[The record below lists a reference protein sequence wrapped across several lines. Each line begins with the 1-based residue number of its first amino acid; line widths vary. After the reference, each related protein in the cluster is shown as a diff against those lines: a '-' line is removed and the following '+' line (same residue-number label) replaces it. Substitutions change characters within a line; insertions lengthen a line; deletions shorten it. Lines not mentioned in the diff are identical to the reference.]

1 MAKIV
6 AAGIDQLA
14 KQFSDV
20 ADQTGRIAKK
30 SLYEGS
36 GFMADK
42 LRNATEN
49 LVVEDHRVH
58 PSKRV
63 LDYEKQAL
71 LKGLTVEKFKD
82 NRALDCVETSV
93 TFHGR
98 SEHRTVQYP
107 DGVPALLLARAINK
121 GTVFRTANRFF
132 PNTVNQNRKDA
143 EALMVKTAEAEMK
156 KILK

>member
-6 AAGIDQLA
+6 AVGLDQLA

-36 GFMADK
+36 GMLADK

-49 LVVEDHRVH
+49 LTAEEERKH
-58 PSKRV
+58 KTKAV
-63 LDYEKQAL
+63 LDYEKKAL
-71 LKGLTVEKFKD
+71 LNGLSVEKFKD

-98 SEHRTVQYP
+98 SEHRTKNYP
-107 DGVPALLLARAINK
+107 DGVPTILLARAINK
-121 GTVFRTANRFF
+121 GTAFRTSNRFF
-132 PNTVNQNRKDA
+132 PNTVNRNRKDA
-143 EALMVKTAEAEMK
+143 EALMVKTAEAEMN

>member
-6 AAGIDQLA
+6 AVGLDQLA

-20 ADQTGRIAKK
+20 ADSTGRIAKK

-36 GFMADK
+36 GMLADK

-49 LVVEDHRVH
+49 LTTEDQRKHQ
-58 PSKRV
+58 SKAV
-63 LDYEKQAL
+63 LDYEKKAL
-71 LKGLTVEKFKD
+71 LNGLSVEKFKD
-82 NRALDCVETSV
+82 NRALDVVETSV

-98 SEHRTVQYP
+98 SEHRTKKYP
-107 DGVPALLLARAINK
+107 DGVPTILLARAITK
-121 GTVFRTANRFF
+121 GTTFRTANRFF
-132 PNTVNQNRKDA
+132 PNTVNRSRK
-143 EALMVKTAEAEMK
+143 EVETRMVKTAEAEMK

>member
-6 AAGIDQLA
+6 AVGLDQLA
-14 KQFSDV
+14 NQFSDV

-36 GFMADK
+36 GMLADK

-49 LVVEDHRVH
+49 LTAEDQRKHQ
-58 PSKRV
+58 SKAV
-63 LDYEKQAL
+63 LDYEKKAL
-71 LKGLTVEKFKD
+71 LNGLSVEKFKD

-98 SEHRTVQYP
+98 SEHRTKKYP
-107 DGVPALLLARAINK
+107 DGVPTILLARAITK
-121 GTVFRTANRFF
+121 GTTFRTANRFF
-132 PNTVNQNRKDA
+132 PNTVNRSRK
-143 EALMVKTAEAEMK
+143 EVETRMVKTAEAEMN

>member
-6 AAGIDQLA
+6 AVGIDQLA

-20 ADQTGRIAKK
+20 ADSTGRIAKK

-36 GFMADK
+36 GFLADK

-49 LVVEDHRVH
+49 LTTEDQRKHH
-58 PSKRV
+58 SKAV
-63 LDYEKQAL
+63 LDYEKEAL
-71 LKGLTVEKFKD
+71 LNGLTIEKFKD

-98 SEHRTVQYP
+98 STHRTEQYP

-121 GTVFRTANRFF
+121 GTPFRTANRYF
-132 PNTVNQNRKDA
+132 PNTVNRNRKDA
-143 EALMVKTAEAEMK
+143 EERMVKTAEAEMK

>member
-6 AAGIDQLA
+6 AVGIDQLA

-20 ADQTGRIAKK
+20 ADSTGRIAKK
-30 SLYEGS
+30 SLYEGT

-49 LVVEDHRVH
+49 LTSEEQRKHR
-58 PSKRV
+58 SKAV
-63 LDYEKQAL
+63 LDYEKEAL
-71 LKGLTVEKFKD
+71 LNGLTVEKFKD

-98 SEHRTVQYP
+98 SEHRTKNYP
-107 DGVPALLLARAINK
+107 DGVPTILLARAINK
-121 GTVFRTANRFF
+121 GTAFRTANRFF
-132 PNTVNQNRKDA
+132 PNTVNRNRKDA
-143 EALMVKTAEAEMK
+143 EAMMVKTAEAEIR

>member
-6 AAGIDQLA
+6 AVGIDQLA

-20 ADQTGRIAKK
+20 ADSTGRIAKK
-30 SLYEGS
+30 SLYEGT

-49 LVVEDHRVH
+49 LTSEEQRKHR
-58 PSKRV
+58 SKAV
-63 LDYEKQAL
+63 LGYEKEAL
-71 LKGLTVEKFKD
+71 LNGLTVEKFKD

-98 SEHRTVQYP
+98 SEHRTKNYP
-107 DGVPALLLARAINK
+107 DGVPTILLARAINK
-121 GTVFRTANRFF
+121 GTAFRTANRFF
-132 PNTVNQNRKDA
+132 PNTVNRNRKDA
-143 EALMVKTAEAEMK
+143 EAMMVKTAEAEMR

>member
-6 AAGIDQLA
+6 AVGIDQLA

-20 ADQTGRIAKK
+20 ADSTGRIAKK
-30 SLYEGS
+30 SLYEGT

-49 LVVEDHRVH
+49 LTSEEQRKHR
-58 PSKRV
+58 SKAV
-63 LDYEKQAL
+63 LGYEKEAL
-71 LKGLTVEKFKD
+71 LNGLTVEKFKD

-98 SEHRTVQYP
+98 SEHRTKNYP
-107 DGVPALLLARAINK
+107 DGVPTILLARAINK
-121 GTVFRTANRFF
+121 CTAFRTANRFF
-132 PNTVNQNRKDA
+132 PNTVNRNRKDA
-143 EALMVKTAEAEMK
+143 EAMMVKTAEAEIR

>member
-6 AAGIDQLA
+6 AVGIDQLA

-20 ADQTGRIAKK
+20 ADSTGRIAKK
-30 SLYEGS
+30 SLYEGT

-49 LVVEDHRVH
+49 LTSEEQRKHR
-58 PSKRV
+58 SKAV
-63 LDYEKQAL
+63 LGYEKEAL
-71 LKGLTVEKFKD
+71 LNGLTVEKFKD

-98 SEHRTVQYP
+98 SEHRTKNYP
-107 DGVPALLLARAINK
+107 DGVPTILLARAINK
-121 GTVFRTANRFF
+121 GTAFRTANRFF
-132 PNTVNQNRKDA
+132 PNTVNRNRKDA
-143 EALMVKTAEAEMK
+143 EAMMVKTAEAEIR

>member
-6 AAGIDQLA
+6 AVGIDQLA

-20 ADQTGRIAKK
+20 ADSTGRIAKK
-30 SLYEGS
+30 SLYEGT

-49 LVVEDHRVH
+49 LTSEEQRKHR
-58 PSKRV
+58 SKVV
-63 LDYEKQAL
+63 LDYEKEAL
-71 LKGLTVEKFKD
+71 LNGLTVEKFKD

-98 SEHRTVQYP
+98 SEHRTKNYP
-107 DGVPALLLARAINK
+107 DGVPTILLARAINK
-121 GTVFRTANRFF
+121 GTAFRTANRFF
-132 PNTVNQNRKDA
+132 PNTVNRNRKDA
-143 EALMVKTAEAEMK
+143 EAMMVKTAEAEIR

>member
-6 AAGIDQLA
+6 AVGIDQLA

-20 ADQTGRIAKK
+20 ADSTGRIAKK
-30 SLYEGS
+30 SLYEGT

-49 LVVEDHRVH
+49 LTSEEQRKHR
-58 PSKRV
+58 SKVV
-63 LDYEKQAL
+63 LDYEKEAL
-71 LKGLTVEKFKD
+71 LNGLTVEKFKD

-98 SEHRTVQYP
+98 SEHRTKNYP
-107 DGVPALLLARAINK
+107 DGVPTILLARAINK
-121 GTVFRTANRFF
+121 GTAFRTANRFF
-132 PNTVNQNRKDA
+132 PNTVNRNRKDA
-143 EALMVKTAEAEMK
+143 EAMMVKTAEAEMR

>member
-6 AAGIDQLA
+6 AVGIDQLA

-20 ADQTGRIAKK
+20 ADSTGRIAKK
-30 SLYEGS
+30 SLYEGT

-49 LVVEDHRVH
+49 LTSEEQRKHR
-58 PSKRV
+58 SKAV

-71 LKGLTVEKFKD
+71 LNGLTVEKFKD
-82 NRALDCVETSV
+82 NRALDCVETAV

-98 SEHRTVQYP
+98 SEHRTKNYP
-107 DGVPALLLARAINK
+107 DGVPTILLARAINK
-121 GTVFRTANRFF
+121 GTAFRTANRFF
-132 PNTVNQNRKDA
+132 PNTVNRNRKDA
-143 EALMVKTAEAEMK
+143 EAMMVKTAEAEMR

>member
-6 AAGIDQLA
+6 AVGIDQLA

-20 ADQTGRIAKK
+20 ADSTGRIAKK
-30 SLYEGS
+30 SLYEGT

-49 LVVEDHRVH
+49 LTSEEQRKHR
-58 PSKRV
+58 SKAV
-63 LDYEKQAL
+63 LDYEKEAL
-71 LKGLTVEKFKD
+71 LNGLTVEKFKD

-98 SEHRTVQYP
+98 SDHRTKNYP
-107 DGVPALLLARAINK
+107 DGVPTILLARAINK
-121 GTVFRTANRFF
+121 GTAFRTANRFF
-132 PNTVNQNRKDA
+132 PNTVNRNRKDA
-143 EALMVKTAEAEMK
+143 EAMMVKTAEAEIR